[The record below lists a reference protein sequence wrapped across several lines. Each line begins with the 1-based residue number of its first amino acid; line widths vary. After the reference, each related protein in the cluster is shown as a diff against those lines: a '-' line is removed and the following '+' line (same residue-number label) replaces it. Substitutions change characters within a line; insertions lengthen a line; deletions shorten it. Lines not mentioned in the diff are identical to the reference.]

1 MLDRKDPL
9 RDIPGP
15 VLARWTPLWL
25 FYHSRRGR
33 RFEAVHR
40 AHQRYGRLVRI
51 SRNHVSVND
60 AEAIP
65 FVYGHGNAALLKS
78 KYYDSF
84 VAGAPSVFSTTD
96 RADHTRKRRL
106 ASHAFSVKSL
116 HSLSPFV
123 QNVVEEF
130 VYQLDN
136 FAGSGSPIDMMK
148 WFNYLAWD
156 IISDLAFGEAVG
168 FVKRGTD
175 HIEVKAPDGTIYKE
189 EAIHVV
195 DNREH
200 LASVLGTVPALRHWA
215 KYIPDPFFIR
225 GRKSALGITLIA
237 RERVDKRIRTNAKRD
252 DLLNKLI
259 EARMKESGELSDKQ
273 VTELTAEAVTILIA
287 GSHTAAAST
296 AAILHLL
303 RKNERVY
310 EKLMQELTESFGEG
324 QIPTHEQLK
333 KLPYLQAVITEGL
346 RHHGT
351 NAIGLPRLVPE
362 GGIILLG
369 RPYPEGAELSVPS
382 WSIGHDEEYWGDP
395 YTFRPERWLENPE
408 LKKYDLTFGAGP
420 RTCVSSFLSIVN
432 MEMLLVLSAF
442 LLRYDVELQSP
453 ILETVERFQHE
464 PAHMRVKINRK
475 ADA

>member
-1 MLDRKDPL
+1 MLVAACVRPVTTNIDKPCFRHVRLAQGKL
-9 RDIPGP
+9 RSPF
-15 VLARWTPLWL
+15 LARWTPLWL
-25 FYHSRRGR
+25 FYHARRGR
-33 RFEAVHR
+33 RFEAIHR
-40 AHQRYGRLVRI
+40 AHQRFPT
-51 SRNHVSVND
+51 SM
-60 AEAIP
+60 
-65 FVYGHGNAALLKS
+65 
-78 KYYDSF
+78 
-84 VAGAPSVFSTTD
+84 
-96 RADHTRKRRL
+96 

-116 HSLSPFV
+116 QSLAPFV
-123 QNVVEEF
+123 ENVVEDF

-136 FAGSGSPIDMMK
+136 LAGTGSTIDMMK

-175 HIEVKAPDGTIYKE
+175 VIEVTAPDQTVYKE

-200 LASVLGTVPALRHWA
+200 LASVLGTVPAMRPWA
-215 KYIPDPFFIR
+215 KYNPDPFFIR

-259 EARMKESGELSDKQ
+259 EARMKESGELDERQ

-296 AAILHLL
+296 AAILYLL
-303 RKNERVY
+303 RKNENVY
-310 EKLMQELTESFGEG
+310 RKLMNELTDSFGEG

-351 NAIGLPRLVPE
+351 NAIGLPRLVPQ
-362 GGIILLG
+362 GGIVLLG

-395 YTFRPERWLENPE
+395 HTFRPERWLEHPE
-408 LKKYDLTFGAGP
+408 LKKFDLTFGAGP
-420 RTCVSSFLSIVN
+420 RTCVLN

-464 PAHMRVKINRK
+464 PAHMRVKINRR
-475 ADA
+475 ANA